1 MVRILSLL
9 AVFLATSASAFG
21 FVAVTPTT
29 KRTSLEMS
37 KSMYEG
43 VATTAATAL
52 FITAMFAPA
61 ASAVDVA
68 AGEELFTANCA
79 ACHAGGQNRVVKEKD
94 LQKDTL
100 QKNFGMDPVAIQAF
114 VQNGAVHK
122 GALLFGG
129 TVKSP
134 EDFEN
139 VVAYVLDQASENKW

>member
-1 MVRILSLL
+1 VCSFDERLQVEHPVTEMI
-9 AVFLATSASAFG
+9 TS
-21 FVAVTPTT
+21 
-29 KRTSLEMS
+29 
-37 KSMYEG
+37 
-43 VATTAATAL
+43 
-52 FITAMFAPA
+52 
-61 ASAVDVA
+61 VDLVEWQLRVA

-79 ACHAGGQNRVVKEKD
+79 ACHAGGQNRVMKEKD

>member
-79 ACHAGGQNRVVKEKD
+79 ACLAGGQNRVVKEKD

>member
-37 KSMYEG
+37 KSMYDG

-52 FITAMFAPA
+52 FIATMFAPA

-79 ACHAGGQNRVVKEKD
+79 ACHAGGQNRVMKEKD